1 MATAIMRTLLRVT
14 KVHFTEEEASHR
26 IIRTDAKAL
35 NVRIEL
41 TFWKYVIN
49 ICAINPYIKV
59 FFSLFREVELVLNF

>member
-1 MATAIMRTLLRVT
+1 MATAIMRTLLLRVT

-35 NVRIEL
+35 NVRNEL

-49 ICAINPYIKV
+49 TMVCAISPYIKV
-59 FFSLFREVELVLNF
+59 FFSLFREVELV